1 MRSFSPG
8 MMLLVGFGLMAFG
21 VIVPFLMVIG
31 EMQPGFPLLFLSYA
45 ASMGGLILGL
55 FGAAL
60 YAHER
65 RR

>member
-1 MRSFSPG
+1 
-8 MMLLVGFGLMAFG
+8 MLLVGFGLMAFG

-31 EMQPGFPLLFLSYA
+31 EMQPGFPLLFLSYV

-55 FGAAL
+55 FGAAF
-60 YAHER
+60 YVRER